1 MYVIIQSMTDLSKIL
16 KKYKIGWLALSPDN
30 EKFVAQGK
38 TLKEVL
44 VKARKKGVDQPSVL
58 KASPIDNYFI
68 G

>member
-1 MYVIIQSMTDLSKIL
+1 MTDLSRIL
-16 KKYKIGWLALSPDN
+16 KKYKKGWIALSPNN
-30 EKFVAQGK
+30 ENFVAQGK

-44 VKARKKGVDQPSVL
+44 KKAQKKGVNQPSVL

>member
-1 MYVIIQSMTDLSKIL
+1 LTDLSKIL

>member
-1 MYVIIQSMTDLSKIL
+1 MTDLSKIL